1 MQSRI
6 CSRTAS
12 RRNSGGDSRVSR
24 VGFAPRLGLL
34 LALLLLAAADLG
46 AQDLSLT
53 VSRDSLL
60 VSAGIVFR
68 WDRQAELFST
78 LREGL
83 ESRITFTLRAF
94 EKTPGMFAFLGDR
107 LLAERTI
114 ARSAFFNFLDGT
126 YVVEDDAGARATY
139 TDLGALLKGFFTVEK
154 TALARLRPERLAPC
168 YVVARAQFDPVRL
181 MPPLS
186 IVSLAG
192 AAATHTTAW
201 VREEMPK

>member
-1 MQSRI
+1 MQSKSS
-6 CSRTAS
+6 SRDAS
-12 RRNSGGDSRVSR
+12 RRSNAGRGAEPTRP
-24 VGFAPRLGLL
+24 AI
-34 LALLLLAAADLG
+34 LALLLLAAAGLG
-46 AQDLSLT
+46 AQDISLT
-53 VSRDSLL
+53 VSRDRLL
-60 VSAGIVFR
+60 VSAEIVFR
-68 WDRQAELFST
+68 WDRQAELLAT

-83 ESRITFTLRAF
+83 ESRITFTLRAY
-94 EKTPGMFAFLGDR
+94 EKTPGFFAFLGDR

-139 TDLGALLKGFFTVEK
+139 IDLGALLKGFFTVEK
-154 TALARLRPERLAPC
+154 MTLARLRPEHLAPC

-201 VREEMPK
+201 VREEMPR

>member
-1 MQSRI
+1 MQSKSS
-6 CSRTAS
+6 SRDAS
-12 RRNSGGDSRVSR
+12 RRSNAGRGAEPTRP
-24 VGFAPRLGLL
+24 AI
-34 LALLLLAAADLG
+34 LALLLLAAAGLG
-46 AQDLSLT
+46 AQDISLT
-53 VSRDSLL
+53 VSRDRLL
-60 VSAGIVFR
+60 VSAEIVFR
-68 WDRQAELFST
+68 WDRQAELLAT

-83 ESRITFTLRAF
+83 ESRITFTLRAY
-94 EKTPGMFAFLGDR
+94 EKTPGFFAFLGDR

-139 TDLGALLKGFFTVEK
+139 IDLGALLKGFFTVEK
-154 TALARLRPERLAPC
+154 MALARLRPEHLAPC

-201 VREEMPK
+201 VREEMPR